1 MDRQKKLQSQSQ
13 KAMSKK
19 AGSIANSDAE
29 STEDEDE
36 RPSKRRHIASSSFTG
51 TLSQEASSSKVSR
64 PEDQTF
70 WNGELRQTAT
80 QFAEPRADGLPT
92 FRLSEII
99 GQVQLTPLTSMDC
112 SPLFLASEIRN
123 GICYHFFLRLGFAVG
138 VPVLRSLSARYP
150 SRATGCK
157 RASKYKKRSSS
168 LD

>member
-1 MDRQKKLQSQSQ
+1 MP
-13 KAMSKK
+13 KK
-19 AGSIANSDAE
+19 AESVADSDAE

-51 TLSQEASSSKVSR
+51 TLSQEASSSKLSQPR

-80 QFAEPRADGLPT
+80 QFAEPRADGSPT
-92 FRLSEII
+92 FRLTEII
-99 GQVQLTPLTSMDC
+99 GQVQLTPLESIDY

-123 GICYHFFLRLGFAVG
+123 GICYHLVLRPGLAVG
-138 VPVLRSLSARYP
+138 VPVFRSFSARDP

-157 RASKYKKRSSS
+157 RAGKYKERSSP